1 MKESGRPS
9 SLKRIY
15 PIQQGGTSALVGTEE
30 YELEREM
37 ERRQLQIER
46 GRPPK
51 EEPLWLRQ
59 VSSR

>member
-1 MKESGRPS
+1 M
-9 SLKRIY
+9 
-15 PIQQGGTSALVGTEE
+15 QQGGASALVGTEE

-51 EEPLWLRQ
+51 EEQLWLRQ
-59 VSSR
+59 VSS